1 MMKKTLTLNTNDA
14 HPLINDQKLSALEP
28 RLRAAHQSLLEG
40 TCAGSDFL
48 GWLRWAS
55 QDHRQL
61 IRNIREAADKIRA
74 QAQVLVVIGI
84 GGSHLGGQAGL
95 EFVQGVHYNELTS
108 NTKVYFAG
116 HNLSAS
122 SWREI
127 IELIGSQDFAINV
140 ISKSGTTLE
149 PALAFGFFENI
160 LVNRYGRTQADRR
173 ICATTDAN
181 SGLLHDQAVAH
192 NWMRLVVPDDIGGR
206 YSALTSVGLLPW
218 AVAGID
224 IEAALAGAQKAQ
236 ADFLSD
242 LSLNNLTWRYAAAR
256 YLLLQAG
263 KNIEALVTYEPRAR
277 LFGRW
282 WQQLFGESEGKCERV
297 IFPTTLEL
305 TQDLHSLGQYLQQGQ
320 KFIFETTL
328 YFDHNPGDELI
339 CLDQESSQAWPFLIG
354 KTVDFVQ
361 NQARA
366 ATQKAHLAGGV
377 PNLQLTISD
386 HSATSLG
393 YLLYFF
399 ELSCALSALLLDVNP
414 FDQPGVQAYKTEMM
428 NLLQSSH

>member
-1 MMKKTLTLNTNDA
+1 M
-14 HPLINDQKLSALEP
+14 
-28 RLRAAHQSLLEG
+28 
-40 TCAGSDFL
+40 
-48 GWLRWAS
+48 
-55 QDHRQL
+55 
-61 IRNIREAADKIRA
+61 
-74 QAQVLVVIGI
+74 
-84 GGSHLGGQAGL
+84 